1 MLHGETKMS
10 ERKRTDTNSSGPIH
24 LDMEQIEELD
34 KLIQNLRKEVIAPE
48 KKSPQEPVASAGVEE
63 A

>member
-1 MLHGETKMS
+1 MS